1 VANVRPSAL
10 DSDPLNVV
18 LLPKIAAIPYCFLTF
33 VSIEFT
39 SIAAIQVL
47 DQISERCSFSEA
59 GHPLSGDEQ
68 AITVI
73 PKLVYKR
80 RKEIPMST
88 QAAMSTPGLPKP
100 SPVRGA
106 RLHLWVLAIV
116 LVSEAI
122 GNISFSVGFAKLVL
136 FPMLY
141 ALLIGALI
149 SIASPRIPSA
159 IRIDEPLQRLASAM
173 VQVSVLLLVAKLS
186 LLVGSSIPKL
196 LHSGWALAFQ
206 ELGHFFGTVLFA
218 MPIAIM
224 LGVKREA
231 VGATFSVGRE
241 QSLAIIAEKYGL
253 NSPEGRGVL
262 AEYITG
268 TVVGTVFIAFLAS
281 IVKGLGIFHPVAL
294 AMGAGVGSASMMAA
308 ISLRQPLELISR
320 FSYRCPSPIS
330 STAGWNRCSRPSARA
345 GHYRSTRP
353 AA

>member
-1 VANVRPSAL
+1 MCVRRHWIPTRSAWFCF
-10 DSDPLNVV
+10 
-18 LLPKIAAIPYCFLTF
+18 PKIAAIPYCFLTF
-33 VSIEFT
+33 VSIEFS
-39 SIAAIQVL
+39 SIATIQVL

-88 QAAMSTPGLPKP
+88 QAALSTPGLPKP

-159 IRIDEPLQRLASAM
+159 IRIDEPL
-173 VQVSVLLLVAKLS
+173 
-186 LLVGSSIPKL
+186 
-196 LHSGWALAFQ
+196 
-206 ELGHFFGTVLFA
+206 
-218 MPIAIM
+218 
-224 LGVKREA
+224 
-231 VGATFSVGRE
+231 
-241 QSLAIIAEKYGL
+241 
-253 NSPEGRGVL
+253 
-262 AEYITG
+262 
-268 TVVGTVFIAFLAS
+268 
-281 IVKGLGIFHPVAL
+281 
-294 AMGAGVGSASMMAA
+294 
-308 ISLRQPLELISR
+308 
-320 FSYRCPSPIS
+320 
-330 STAGWNRCSRPSARA
+330 
-345 GHYRSTRP
+345 
-353 AA
+353 